1 MIKWFQQKPE
11 TEQDII
17 TTEIAIVCILIYAA
31 KIDGEY
37 SDSEKKLIRLCLQNW
52 LTEQNDSYFDK
63 LINKCETMVDDSLQI
78 LHFTKKI
85 KELEYSDRL
94 SIIQMI
100 LEVIYS
106 DKKIHE
112 YEDNFIRR
120 LAGLIY
126 VEDKDIGDIKILLKK
141 RLNL

>member
-1 MIKWFQQKPE
+1 M
-11 TEQDII
+11 
-17 TTEIAIVCILIYAA
+17 
-31 KIDGEY
+31 
-37 SDSEKKLIRLCLQNW
+37 QNW

-94 SIIQMI
+94 SIIQII

>member
-1 MIKWFQQKPE
+1 MMKWFQNQTAME
-11 TEQDII
+11 DNAI
-17 TTEIAIVCILIYAA
+17 TTEIAIVCVLIYAA

-37 SDSEKKLIRLCLQNW
+37 SDNEKKLIKVGLQKWLVDNDDEYFHRL
-52 LTEQNDSYFDK
+52 
-63 LINKCETMVDDSLQI
+63 IRKCETIVNDSLQI
-78 LHFTKKI
+78 LHFTKKL

>member
-1 MIKWFQQKPE
+1 MVNTQ
-11 TEQDII
+11 
-17 TTEIAIVCILIYAA
+17 IV
-31 KIDGEY
+31 K
-37 SDSEKKLIRLCLQNW
+37 KKLIRLCLQNW

>member
-1 MIKWFQQKPE
+1 MIAYKYF
-11 TEQDII
+11 
-17 TTEIAIVCILIYAA
+17 ILL
-31 KIDGEY
+31 
-37 SDSEKKLIRLCLQNW
+37 KKL
-52 LTEQNDSYFDK
+52 
-63 LINKCETMVDDSLQI
+63 
-78 LHFTKKI
+78 